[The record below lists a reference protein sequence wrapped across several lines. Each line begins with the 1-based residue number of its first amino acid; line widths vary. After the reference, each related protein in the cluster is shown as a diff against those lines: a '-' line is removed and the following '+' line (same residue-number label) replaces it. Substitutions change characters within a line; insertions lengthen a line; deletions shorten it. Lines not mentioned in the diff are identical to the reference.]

1 MSEMTRRSFFGKTIA
16 AIMGLIG
23 LGLGIPLFGYAV
35 LPTLRKREEPWSE
48 VGPLNLVEI
57 NRPKEMDVVRSL
69 SSGWMKTNTVRSIWA
84 YKRPD
89 GAVVAFSPI
98 CTHLGCG
105 YRWSEGDQKFLCPCH
120 NSVFDLDGRVLAGPA
135 PRPLDALPT
144 KVEGDRLFVLY
155 QEFKAGL
162 SKKEEI

>member
-1 MSEMTRRSFFGKTIA
+1 MSEITRRSFFGKAIA
-16 AIMGLIG
+16 AITGLIG
-23 LGLGIPLFGYAV
+23 LALGIPLFGYAV
-35 LPTLRKREEPWSE
+35 LPTLRKREEPWAE
-48 VGPLNLVEI
+48 VGPLDAIDI
-57 NRPKEMDVVRSL
+57 NRPKELEVVRSL

-84 YKRPD
+84 YKKPD
-89 GAVVAFSPI
+89 GAVVVYSPI
-98 CTHLGCG
+98 CPHLGCG

-120 NSVFDLDGRVLAGPA
+120 NSVFDLEGKVLDGPA
-135 PRPLDALPT
+135 PRPLDSLPT